1 MITANEK
8 ERIEKGRSS
17 CCFDSTWEGDFDGM
31 KEVEEMKKKKKEEE
45 RYKPKRYKPD
55 SPTTSWEKNYF
66 SN

>member
-17 CCFDSTWEGDFDGM
+17 CSFDSTWEGDFDGM
-31 KEVEEMKKKKKEEE
+31 EEEMKKKKE
-45 RYKPKRYKPD
+45 RRKVQTKKRYKPD